1 MKNKFLLALA
11 ISTVAYS
18 QSSFA
23 GSITD
28 TYTTGDTLT
37 ADKLNNIKSAVNDN
51 DTRVTAN
58 IATFDTVFSG
68 DGSAGNL
75 TLAAGESVNWIS
87 NPPDNPYF
95 GDILLNTGSTLIVPA
110 GTTIYCN
117 GSFVNAG
124 TLIVQPATAIG
135 SSNISNAFTAG
146 DSPTNAFPAY
156 AHPGDTP
163 APASM
168 GEIND
173 ITVQPASINLQGGGG
188 GLAIQK
194 AVATTA
200 FGKFKF
206 GGGSGAGFTRG
217 AGVGGRAG
225 GLVKIYARI
234 NILNSNGGQIVARG
248 EDGDDVLGPVGSVG
262 GIGGGG
268 GGIVVLA
275 ARFGGVQNVGG
286 TIDVSGGNG
295 STSTTY
301 AGNGGGGGGGIVIM
315 ASPVAPLLGTE
326 TIAGGSGGTGTLILS
341 TNTQI
346 AGGGGGGSG
355 GKGGTGGYIQSNG
368 APVSAGNG
376 DPGYVINLTLDPIA
390 LAR

>member
-1 MKNKFLLALA
+1 MKTKFLLALA

-37 ADKLNNIKSAVNDN
+37 ADKLNNIKSEVNDN
-51 DTRVTAN
+51 DTRIAAN

-75 TLAAGESVNWIS
+75 TLAGGETVNWIS
-87 NPPDNPYF
+87 NPPENPYF
-95 GDILLNTGSTLIVPA
+95 GNIILNAGSTLIVPS

-124 TLIVQPATAIG
+124 TLRVQPATAIG
-135 SSNISNAFTAG
+135 SSIRSIAYTG

-168 GEIND
+168 GETND
-173 ITVQPASINLQGGGG
+173 ISIQPGAINLMGGSG

-206 GGGSGAGFTRG
+206 GGGSGAGFNKGT
-217 AGVGGRAG
+217 GVGGRAG
-225 GLVKIYARI
+225 GLVKIYALV
-234 NILNSNGGQIVARG
+234 NILNNNGGTIVARG
-248 EDGDDVLGPVGSVG
+248 EDGDDAGGDALG

-286 TIDVSGGNG
+286 EIDVSGGNG
-295 STSTTY
+295 SSSTTY
-301 AGNGGGGGGGIVIM
+301 AGNGGGGGGGIIIM
-315 ASPVAPLLGTE
+315 ASPVAPVLGTE
-326 TIAGGSGGTGTLILS
+326 TVAGGSGGTGAAALT

-355 GKGGTGGYIQSNG
+355 GKGGTGGYIQSNLT
-368 APVSAGNG
+368 PLSAGNG
-376 DPGYVINLTLDPIA
+376 DPGYVISLTLDPIA

>member
-1 MKNKFLLALA
+1 MKTTFLLALA

-18 QSSFA
+18 QISFA
-23 GSITD
+23 GEVTD
-28 TYTTGDTLT
+28 TFTTGSTLT
-37 ADKLNNIKSAVNDN
+37 ATSLNNIKSAVNDN
-51 DTRVTAN
+51 DTRIAAN

-75 TLAAGESVNWIS
+75 TLAVNESVNWID
-87 NPPDNPYF
+87 NPPENPYF
-95 GDILLNTGSTLIVPA
+95 GNILLNQGSTLIVPA

-124 TLIVQPATAIG
+124 TLMVQPATAIG

-156 AHPGDTP
+156 AHPGDTT

-173 ITVQPASINLQGGGG
+173 ITVQPATINLQGGGG

-206 GGGSGAGFTRG
+206 GGGSGAGFTKDT
-217 AGVGGRAG
+217 GVGGRAG
-225 GLVKIYARI
+225 GLVKIYAHI
-234 NILNSNGGQIVARG
+234 NILNNNGGKIVARG
-248 EDGDDVLGPVGSVG
+248 EDGSAVG

-286 TIDVSGGNG
+286 EIDVSGGNG
-295 STSTTY
+295 SISTTY
-301 AGNGGGGGGGIVIM
+301 AGNGGGGGGGIIIM
-315 ASPVAPLLGTE
+315 ASPVAPVLGTE
-326 TIAGGSGGTGTLILS
+326 TVAGGSGGTGTLALT

-355 GKGGTGGYIQSNG
+355 GKGGFGGSIQSNG
-368 APVSAGNG
+368 APGSAGDG
-376 DPGYVINLTLDPIA
+376 DPGYVISLTLDPIA